1 MRLIVSLF
9 EFIVKFTI
17 APDEVAQVPS
27 SCRDTGGIV
36 LRSYF
41 CPDFLYLI
49 IYMHMLEI
57 SVDT

>member
-1 MRLIVSLF
+1 MRLIVYLF
-9 EFIVKFTI
+9 EFIVKFTV

-49 IYMHMLEI
+49 IYI
-57 SVDT
+57 YAYA